1 MDINKLV
8 ENYFAPKNLLTKE
21 KLWNLFD
28 EVIQERRVLG
38 GAEEDLDVSEKSPNI
53 NISFPKLRITEDFGK
68 LGTQDRAMIEKFAR
82 NIPGETLD
90 DKLAALNSILRTK
103 KEGASI
109 SEILST
115 MVICEILAVII
126 TNFTES
132 AGGFIFEG
140 FLAGLFGGKSV
151 QIVDPEDIPGMEAA
165 GKPITDVILGDKH
178 YSLKLL
184 GATRPVKGSFKNMV
198 EHFKVIDH
206 VVYLDARRVDHNQGL
221 QFSEFTITLD
231 NFLDVFVTP
240 YLKQVWKKKPEV
252 ANKAVEFKKLLNK
265 LIKGQK
271 AVKEIRTSV
280 KVPELNNQR
289 IFTYSPAQETG
300 QLNEIRLSAEDL
312 NMVIDRL
319 FKMPNK
325 ELDQYGPFSVVYA
338 EERFEDT
345 RANKLF
351 GAFNIVERL
360 KLAIDAGN
368 KEEIIKLLE
377 QTPGYQKEMQ
387 FEFTH
392 LQVARIGSFR
402 EIGTLLIGPKYM
414 NDTLANYT
422 NLLKET
428 ISPVYE
434 QLQLFTDNINDY
446 FLGVSGEKTPADRKQ
461 YALDAIENAEQLK
474 VATDDAVKAIE
485 K

>member
-21 KLWNLFD
+21 KLWSLFD
-28 EVIQERRVLG
+28 EVLQEKQTLG
-38 GAEEDLDVSEKSPNI
+38 ASEENLDVSEKSPDI
-53 NISFPKLRITEDFGK
+53 NIHFPKLRITEHFGK
-68 LGTQDRAMIEKFAR
+68 LGTEDRTMIEKFAR
-82 NIPGETLD
+82 NIPGNTLD

-115 MVICEILAVII
+115 MVICEILATII

-151 QIVDPEDIPGMEAA
+151 QIVDSEDIPGMEAA

-184 GATRPVKGSFKNMV
+184 GAKRPVKGSFKNMV
-198 EHFKVIDH
+198 EHFKIVDH
-206 VVYLDARRVDHNQGL
+206 VIYLDARRVDHNQGL
-221 QFSEFTITLD
+221 QFSEFIITLD

-240 YLKQVWKKKPEV
+240 YLKQVWKKEPEEV
-252 ANKAVEFKKLLNK
+252 NKAVELKKLLNQ
-265 LIKGQK
+265 LIKNKK
-271 AVKEIRTSV
+271 AIKEIRASIQI
-280 KVPELNNQR
+280 PELKNQR
-289 IFTYSPAQETG
+289 IFTYSPAQATG
-300 QLNEIRLSAEDL
+300 KLDEIKLNAEDL
-312 NMVIDRL
+312 NTIIDRL

-325 ELDQYGPFSVVYA
+325 QLDQYGPFTVTYA
-338 EERFEDT
+338 EEKFEGT
-345 RANKLF
+345 NANKLF
-351 GAFNIVERL
+351 GAFNNVERL
-360 KLAIDAGN
+360 KGAINVRD
-368 KEEIIKLLE
+368 KDEIFKLLE
-377 QTPGYQKEMQ
+377 DTPGYKKKIT

-392 LQVARIGSFR
+392 KQVARIGSFR

-414 NDTLANYT
+414 KDTLANYT
-422 NLLKET
+422 NLLKQT

-446 FLGVSGEKTPADRKQ
+446 FLGVSGEAASENRKQ
-461 YALDAIENAEQLK
+461 YALDAIENAQQLET
-474 VATDDAVKAIE
+474 ATDNAVKAIE